1 MFLILSIE
9 NLIIDTD
16 TDTDKIIWS
25 FKVIWLFL
33 LLILVFDTNLVSMV
47 LSNEQEEGVGLLL
60 LLYLLISCYF
70 IAVSVL
76 LKPYQNM
83 KRMEAFIKKNDIK
96 TKMVP
101 HIRSLQSKDLE
112 QLRQQQESR
121 QDTERDSA
129 VGIDYNK
136 LRELLRKKRWQEADR
151 ETKAIIAVVSSM
163 LPAFK
168 NTGAI
173 NSFPPISMTPDY
185 GNLPCRDLRTI
196 DQLWVEASEGRFG
209 FSVKKQI
216 FQGLVE
222 RGGPE
227 SEVWKTFESR
237 MQIGPNLS
245 ISEIISIIRYYAT
258 NRAPAGYFPRI
269 ISEYDYKKLFRR
281 MEDCNV
287 K

>member
-1 MFLILSIE
+1 MKRM
-9 NLIIDTD
+9 D
-16 TDTDKIIWS
+16 
-25 FKVIWLFL
+25 
-33 LLILVFDTNLVSMV
+33 
-47 LSNEQEEGVGLLL
+47 
-60 LLYLLISCYF
+60 
-70 IAVSVL
+70 
-76 LKPYQNM
+76 M
-83 KRMEAFIKKNDIK
+83 KRMEGFIKNNDIK

-101 HIRSLQSKDLE
+101 YIRSLQSKDLE
-112 QLRQQQESR
+112 QLRQEQESR
-121 QDTERDSA
+121 QDTEQDSA
-129 VGIDYNK
+129 VRIDYNK

-173 NSFPPISMTPDY
+173 YLSIGTKHYDNI
-185 GNLPCRDLRTI
+185 PCRDLRII

-227 SEVWKTFESR
+227 SEVWRTFESR
-237 MQIGPNLS
+237 MQTGPELSIS
-245 ISEIISIIRYYAT
+245 ISEIISIIRYDAT
-258 NRAPAGYFPRI
+258 NRAPAGYFPQILLKR
-269 ISEYDYKKLFRR
+269 DYEKLFRR
-281 MEDCNV
+281 IDDCNV